1 MKTDTDLFEKKL
13 LYVYNNYF
21 MKVIANPTYDSK
33 DRFPVE
39 LGGVLIGLWLHNNR
53 NKIKELAIEGNKTAK
68 AVLNNNKDKREML
81 FNDDKRVLYL
91 IKYFAHFKTF
101 PSIYNVFGDGTL
113 MNEFLNN
120 NKEWI
125 YVNRESSD
133 RLNLLVMLIEQID
146 PYYFEEVEEKINKTS
161 NPTDDS
167 KDRFSDSLG
176 GEKIEDGIYR
186 DKTLLDFV
194 NKVDKKTIEVT
205 NDFIK
210 QKNNDEFI
218 DEKLIY
224 IYENYYK
231 KDKLNPTVYDADS
244 FPKELGGSFIGHWI
258 YNNEEKIEE
267 LRKKGNEFAQ
277 YIFLNSKQNYDRIEC
292 VSELVIYILNNGQ
305 IPTDDDLFICE
316 SSMGMFLTD
325 YREWIYFNKDGIDV
339 LELLVFLIEQID
351 PDYFEDLKKESV
363 KVKSLGNIKEGFK
376 WQESL

>member
-1 MKTDTDLFEKKL
+1 MKTDIDLFEEKL
-13 LYVYNNYF
+13 LYVYNNYY
-21 MKVIANPTYDSK
+21 MKVIANPTDNNK

-133 RLNLLVMLIEQID
+133 RLILLVMLIEQID

-194 NKVDKKTIEVT
+194 NKGDKKTIEVT

-258 YNNEEKIEE
+258 HNNEEKIEE

-305 IPTDDDLFICE
+305 IPTDDDLFISE
-316 SSMGMFLTD
+316 SSMGMFLKD

-351 PDYFEDLKKESV
+351 PDYFEDLKKESA
-363 KVKSLGNIKEGFK
+363 KVKSLGNIKE
-376 WQESL
+376 